1 MIGRSVAYPF
11 SFNGLSALIFLLIII
26 LGSVKFV
33 PFLSLSYLISIIYF
47 LWFYFVLVTMVIIYL
62 NMELWD
68 SIKH

>member
-33 PFLSLSYLISIIYF
+33 TFLSLSYLMSIIYG
-47 LWFYFVLVTMVIIYL
+47 
-62 NMELWD
+62 
-68 SIKH
+68 SILF